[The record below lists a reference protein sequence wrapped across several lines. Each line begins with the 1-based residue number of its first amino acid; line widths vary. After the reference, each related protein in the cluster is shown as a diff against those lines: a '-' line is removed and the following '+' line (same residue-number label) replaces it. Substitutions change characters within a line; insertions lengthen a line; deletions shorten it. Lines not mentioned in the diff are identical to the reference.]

1 VGYLKDIKFSRELMT
16 GLTNDDENETD
27 EGEVEDFVEG
37 EVEDFVEGEDNDHG
51 DEHFD
56 NGGATLDQ
64 PPDLNEDEAIEL
76 AIALVGWPRRPASGI
91 YDGAGE
97 ASDT

>member
-1 VGYLKDIKFSRELMT
+1 VGYLQDVEFNRELMT
-16 GLTNDDENETD
+16 GLTNNDENETD
-27 EGEVEDFVEG
+27 EG

-56 NGGATLDQ
+56 NDVATWDPEHQ